1 MKTVALTGGI
11 GSGKSTARSV
21 LTGMGIPVYD
31 SDSAAKRLYREDD
44 SLLDSIESAFGRSVR
59 ASDGSPDFRKIASI
73 VFSSQ
78 DRLATLESIVHPAVL
93 SDFRRWKASMESR
106 DEVAPFCVLESAI
119 ILEKPDFLKYI
130 DKVVLVDAS
139 LQTRLKRASERDGVE
154 PSEILKRM
162 AVQRFD
168 LSKVDAIIHNDGTK
182 EELEAEVR
190 KVFRSLGLL

>member
-1 MKTVALTGGI
+1 
-11 GSGKSTARSV
+11 
-21 LTGMGIPVYD
+21 
-31 SDSAAKRLYREDD
+31 
-44 SLLDSIESAFGRSVR
+44 
-59 ASDGSPDFRKIASI
+59 
-73 VFSSQ
+73 
-78 DRLATLESIVHPAVL
+78 
-93 SDFRRWKASMESR
+93 MEAR

-139 LQTRLKRASERDGVE
+139 LQTRLKRASERDGVD

>member
-1 MKTVALTGGI
+1 MNTVALTGGI

-78 DRLATLESIVHPAVL
+78 VRLATLESIVHPAGL
-93 SDFRRWKASMESR
+93 SDFLRWKASMEAR
-106 DEVAPFCVLESAI
+106 DEVAAF
-119 ILEKPDFLKYI
+119 
-130 DKVVLVDAS
+130 
-139 LQTRLKRASERDGVE
+139 
-154 PSEILKRM
+154 
-162 AVQRFD
+162 
-168 LSKVDAIIHNDGTK
+168 
-182 EELEAEVR
+182 
-190 KVFRSLGLL
+190 